1 MDEVA
6 ILWVVIYGA
15 IGGLVAFCI
24 LYAVLARPWNDYM
37 GRHLLAFNTGLA
49 LAFIYA
55 ALGRLIPK
63 EIRTQGWILV
73 LGIFAG
79 LAWWRVVILL
89 QYQYRARRAA
99 KRAKEIIEENRSE

>member
-1 MDEVA
+1 MDEVTV
-6 ILWVVIYGA
+6 LWIVVYSA
-15 IGGLVAFCI
+15 IGGLVSFCI
-24 LYAVLARPWNDYM
+24 LYIILARPWQNYM
-37 GRHLLAFNTGLA
+37 GRHLLAFQLGLT

-55 ALGRLIPK
+55 ALARLVPK
-63 EIRTQGWILV
+63 EVRTQGWILV

-99 KRAKEIIEENRSE
+99 KRAKEIIQENKNK